1 MSETV
6 LKIEGLSKD
15 YKMFAR
21 KKDRIIETLFPGV
34 ERHGVFE
41 AMHDFNLEVKK
52 GEVLGVLGK
61 NGAGKSTLLKMITG
75 VVTPTKGTIEAKG
88 KISSLLEL
96 GTAFNQELTGYEN
109 IYQHGQVMGLT
120 NEEIKAR
127 EQEIIDFADIG
138 DHLYQPVKTYS
149 SGMFARLAFAC
160 AINVNPDILIVDEVL
175 SVGDMSFQLK
185 CFKKFEQFKESGK
198 TILFVTH
205 SITDI
210 LRNCTR
216 TIIIDAGRKIFDGD
230 VKEGVEKYKKII
242 VGLDDKTSKEGILT
256 DKQILEKNPNYQASK
271 EKNGET
277 WKSHFNENPN
287 LITYGDGSAEVI
299 DYGMFDEN
307 GNYISVLEN
316 DKEVVLKSKI
326 VFHKDVKDPIFTMTV
341 KDFKGLEMAGTNT
354 LIEKV
359 VTGNYKKGDMVV
371 AEFRQVINVA
381 PGKYTLSFS
390 CTHFNS
396 KGELEVL
403 NRKYDALLIEVLS
416 TKDTVGLMRL
426 DSKIKIEIILVGILE
441 VWKLNLKTT
450 TLEQLKNSGHS
461 QMMGYIIKT
470 DNDKIIVIDGGTSD
484 DTENLLQKI
493 NEYTGKVDYWFITHP
508 HQDHATAFIDIV
520 NNYNIDIGKVYVTTE
535 DEEWYNN
542 YGAGRADECIRFLDT
557 IKSEKISSKV
567 EEVTLNEQIQIDNI
581 KCEILGIKNP
591 EITENAINNSS
602 MVIKME
608 TKKNSIL
615 FLGDTGVESGN
626 KLLDNQKEKLKVN
639 ILQMAHHGQQ
649 GVSKEI
655 YEYIKPKICL
665 WPTPDWLW
673 INDSGNGEDSGPW
686 KTKET
691 RKWIEELNVNKNI
704 IEKDGNI
711 KISI

>member
-1 MSETV
+1 MNNEKNEKSSEVV
-6 LKIEGLSKD
+6 LKIEGLSKG

-21 KKDRIIETLFPGV
+21 KKDRIIETLFPAV

-41 AMHDFNLEVKK
+41 AMHNFNLEVKK

-75 VVTPTKGTIEAKG
+75 VVTPTSGTIEAKG

-120 NEEIKAR
+120 NEEIKSR
-127 EQEIIDFADIG
+127 EQEIIEFADIG

-160 AINVNPDILIVDEVL
+160 AINVDPDILIVDEVL

-185 CFKKFEQFKESGK
+185 CFKKFQQFKESGK

-216 TIIIDAGRKIFDGD
+216 TIIIDSGRKIFDGD

-242 VGLDDKTSKEGILT
+242 VGLDEKQSKTGLQT
-256 DKQILEKNPNYQASK
+256 DSQILEENPNYKSN
-271 EKNGET
+271 EEVIGEE
-277 WKSHFNENPN
+277 WKTHFNENSN
-287 LITYGDGSAEVI
+287 LIDYGNGAAQVI

-316 DKEVVLKSKI
+316 DKTVVLKSKI
-326 VFHKDVKDPIFTMTV
+326 LFKQDVKEPIFTMTV

-359 VTGNYKKGDMVV
+359 ATGEYKKGDIVI
-371 AEFRQVINVA
+371 AEFKQVINVA

-390 CTHFNS
+390 CTHFNH

-426 DSKIKIEIILVGILE
+426 DSKIKVE
-441 VWKLNLKTT
+441 
-450 TLEQLKNSGHS
+450 
-461 QMMGYIIKT
+461 
-470 DNDKIIVIDGGTSD
+470 
-484 DTENLLQKI
+484 
-493 NEYTGKVDYWFITHP
+493 
-508 HQDHATAFIDIV
+508 
-520 NNYNIDIGKVYVTTE
+520 
-535 DEEWYNN
+535 
-542 YGAGRADECIRFLDT
+542 
-557 IKSEKISSKV
+557 KV
-567 EEVTLNEQIQIDNI
+567 E
-581 KCEILGIKNP
+581 
-591 EITENAINNSS
+591 
-602 MVIKME
+602 
-608 TKKNSIL
+608 
-615 FLGDTGVESGN
+615 
-626 KLLDNQKEKLKVN
+626 
-639 ILQMAHHGQQ
+639 
-649 GVSKEI
+649 
-655 YEYIKPKICL
+655 
-665 WPTPDWLW
+665 
-673 INDSGNGEDSGPW
+673 
-686 KTKET
+686 
-691 RKWIEELNVNKNI
+691 R
-704 IEKDGNI
+704 
-711 KISI
+711 

>member
-1 MSETV
+1 MNNEKNEKSSEVV
-6 LKIEGLSKD
+6 LKIEGLSKG

-21 KKDRIIETLFPGV
+21 KKDRIIETLFPAV
-34 ERHGVFE
+34 KRHGVFE
-41 AMHDFNLEVKK
+41 AMHNFNLEVKK

-75 VVTPTKGTIEAKG
+75 VVTPTSGTIEAKG

-120 NEEIKAR
+120 NEEIKSR
-127 EQEIIDFADIG
+127 EQEIIEFADIG

-160 AINVNPDILIVDEVL
+160 AINVDPDILIVDEVL

-185 CFKKFEQFKESGK
+185 CFKKFQQFKESGK

-216 TIIIDAGRKIFDGD
+216 TIIIDSGRKIFDGD

-242 VGLDDKTSKEGILT
+242 VGLDEKQSKTGLQT
-256 DKQILEKNPNYQASK
+256 DSQILEENPNYKSN
-271 EKNGET
+271 EEVIGEE
-277 WKSHFNENPN
+277 WKTHFNENPN
-287 LITYGDGSAEVI
+287 LIDYGNGAAQVI

-316 DKEVVLKSKI
+316 DKTVVLKSKI
-326 VFHKDVKDPIFTMTV
+326 LFKRDVKEPIFTMTV

-359 VTGNYKKGDMVV
+359 APGEYKKGDIVT
-371 AEFRQVINVA
+371 AEFKQVINVA

-390 CTHFNS
+390 CTHFNH

-426 DSKIKIEIILVGILE
+426 DSKIKIE
-441 VWKLNLKTT
+441 K
-450 TLEQLKNSGHS
+450 
-461 QMMGYIIKT
+461 IK
-470 DNDKIIVIDGGTSD
+470 
-484 DTENLLQKI
+484 
-493 NEYTGKVDYWFITHP
+493 
-508 HQDHATAFIDIV
+508 
-520 NNYNIDIGKVYVTTE
+520 
-535 DEEWYNN
+535 
-542 YGAGRADECIRFLDT
+542 
-557 IKSEKISSKV
+557 
-567 EEVTLNEQIQIDNI
+567 
-581 KCEILGIKNP
+581 
-591 EITENAINNSS
+591 
-602 MVIKME
+602 
-608 TKKNSIL
+608 
-615 FLGDTGVESGN
+615 
-626 KLLDNQKEKLKVN
+626 
-639 ILQMAHHGQQ
+639 
-649 GVSKEI
+649 
-655 YEYIKPKICL
+655 
-665 WPTPDWLW
+665 
-673 INDSGNGEDSGPW
+673 
-686 KTKET
+686 
-691 RKWIEELNVNKNI
+691 
-704 IEKDGNI
+704 
-711 KISI
+711 

>member
-256 DKQILEKNPNYQASK
+256 DKQILEKNPNYQALK

-287 LITYGDGSAEVI
+287 LITYGDGSVEVV

-307 GNYISVLEN
+307 ENYISVLEN

-354 LIEKV
+354 LIEKIA
-359 VTGNYKKGDMVV
+359 TGNYKKGDVVV

-416 TKDTVGLMRL
+416 TKDTGGLMRL
-426 DSKIKIEIILVGILE
+426 DSKIKIE
-441 VWKLNLKTT
+441 
-450 TLEQLKNSGHS
+450 
-461 QMMGYIIKT
+461 
-470 DNDKIIVIDGGTSD
+470 KIRG
-484 DTENLLQKI
+484 N
-493 NEYTGKVDYWFITHP
+493 NEK
-508 HQDHATAFIDIV
+508 
-520 NNYNIDIGKVYVTTE
+520 
-535 DEEWYNN
+535 
-542 YGAGRADECIRFLDT
+542 
-557 IKSEKISSKV
+557 
-567 EEVTLNEQIQIDNI
+567 
-581 KCEILGIKNP
+581 
-591 EITENAINNSS
+591 
-602 MVIKME
+602 
-608 TKKNSIL
+608 
-615 FLGDTGVESGN
+615 
-626 KLLDNQKEKLKVN
+626 
-639 ILQMAHHGQQ
+639 
-649 GVSKEI
+649 
-655 YEYIKPKICL
+655 
-665 WPTPDWLW
+665 
-673 INDSGNGEDSGPW
+673 
-686 KTKET
+686 
-691 RKWIEELNVNKNI
+691 
-704 IEKDGNI
+704 
-711 KISI
+711 